1 MALKLSE
8 TRDRFDRECSFPTD
22 RDAVIATV
30 GDVAIQSPNGDASDL
45 ETVLTRSGET
55 TYASA
60 DGLFN
65 AVLGNLGDDHIGRK
79 YYDDR
84 SSTPAQDTEL
94 SF

>member
-8 TRDRFDRECSFPTD
+8 TRERLDRECSFPIE
-22 RDAVIATV
+22 RDAVIDAV
-30 GDVAIQSPNGDASDL
+30 GDVAIQSPNGDESDL

-55 TYASA
+55 TYASV
-60 DGLFN
+60 DDLHN
-65 AVLGNLGDDHIGRK
+65 SLLGNLGDDHVGRK

-84 SSTPAQDTEL
+84 SSTPAQETEL